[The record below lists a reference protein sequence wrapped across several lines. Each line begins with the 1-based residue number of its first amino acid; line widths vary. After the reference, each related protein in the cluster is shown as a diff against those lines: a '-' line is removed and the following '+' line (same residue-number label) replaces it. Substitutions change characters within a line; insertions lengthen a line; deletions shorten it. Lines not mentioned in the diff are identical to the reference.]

1 MPFKKLKKKV
11 YEHKKPKAKI
21 DWTDS
26 RDLWE
31 LDMSLPM
38 DEWEFTRVKND

>member
-11 YEHKKPKAKI
+11 YGHKKPKPK
-21 DWTDS
+21 TDFTKGEV
-26 RDLWE
+26 WE
-31 LDMSLPM
+31 LDMSKPM